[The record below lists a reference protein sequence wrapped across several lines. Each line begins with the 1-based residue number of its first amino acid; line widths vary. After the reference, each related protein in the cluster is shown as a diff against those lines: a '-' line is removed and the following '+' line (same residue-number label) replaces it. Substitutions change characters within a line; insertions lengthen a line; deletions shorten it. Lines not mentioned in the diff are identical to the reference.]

1 MFEQIKYLIQDLKNL
16 ITCTPNTVVNPDY
29 QLQVIRE
36 SLINT
41 MEITM
46 ELVKRIE
53 ILEEKVK

>member
-1 MFEQIKYLIQDLKNL
+1 MQIA
-16 ITCTPNTVVNPDY
+16 CTPDTVVNPDY

-46 ELVKRIE
+46 ELVKRTE